1 MSFPNGEEAA
11 GESCP
16 ALCVEEPKSG
26 RCSLSVKSI
35 FKGAAAEARLAAY
48 LIDEGNWV
56 FSPLIN
62 HDGPIDLIAVN
73 AEGEITL
80 FDAKADS
87 FRINPGKKTPH
98 RIYRVRK
105 KIQRDL
111 GVKIAYV
118 DGDGKVSITDHD

>member
-1 MSFPNGEEAA
+1 MTVDASRCGPTLPTHICIGPVDLVAVNKNGEI
-11 GESCP
+11 S
-16 ALCVEEPKSG
+16 
-26 RCSLSVKSI
+26 
-35 FKGAAAEARLAAY
+35 
-48 LIDEGNWV
+48 
-56 FSPLIN
+56 
-62 HDGPIDLIAVN
+62 
-73 AEGEITL
+73 L

-118 DGDGKVSITDHD
+118 DEDGKVSITDHD

>member
-1 MSFPNGEEAA
+1 
-11 GESCP
+11 
-16 ALCVEEPKSG
+16 
-26 RCSLSVKSI
+26 LSIKSI

-48 LIDEGNWV
+48 LIDNDYWV

-73 AEGEITL
+73 KRGEIQL
-80 FDAKADS
+80 FDAKADAQ
-87 FRINPGKKTPH
+87 RANPGRTKQH

-118 DGDGKVSITDHD
+118 DEDGNVSITDH

>member
-1 MSFPNGEEAA
+1 M
-11 GESCP
+11 
-16 ALCVEEPKSG
+16 
-26 RCSLSVKSI
+26 SVKSI

-56 FSPLIN
+56 FTPICN

-73 AEGEITL
+73 KAGEISL
-80 FDAKADS
+80 FDAKSDS
-87 FRINPGKKTPH
+87 FRSNPGRTTEH

-118 DGDGKVSITDHD
+118 DLKGNVSITDHD

>member
-1 MSFPNGEEAA
+1 M
-11 GESCP
+11 
-16 ALCVEEPKSG
+16 
-26 RCSLSVKSI
+26 SVKSV
-35 FKGAAAEARLAAY
+35 FKGAAAEARLAAH

-56 FSPLIN
+56 FTPICN

-73 AEGEITL
+73 ADGEITL
-80 FDAKADS
+80 FDAKTDS
-87 FRINPGKKTPH
+87 VRVNPGRKVPQ

-118 DGDGKVSITDHD
+118 NQEGGVDITDHD

>member
-1 MSFPNGEEAA
+1 
-11 GESCP
+11 
-16 ALCVEEPKSG
+16 V
-26 RCSLSVKSI
+26 SVKSI

-48 LIDEGNWV
+48 LIDNEYWV

-73 AEGEITL
+73 KAGEIQL

-87 FRINPGKKTPH
+87 QRANPGSTKLH

-118 DGDGKVSITDHD
+118 DEDGNVSITDH

>member
-1 MSFPNGEEAA
+1 MRH
-11 GESCP
+11 
-16 ALCVEEPKSG
+16 SG
-26 RCSLSVKSI
+26 RCSLSVKGI

-62 HDGPIDLIAVN
+62 HDGPIDLIAIN
-73 AEGEITL
+73 KNGEISL

-87 FRINPGKKTPH
+87 SRVNPGRTKMH

-118 DGDGKVSITDHD
+118 DEDGKVSITDHD